1 MVKKLE
7 FHLMVIDSNNT
18 GGLGN
23 NTTIIAADN
32 NAGKEYFDNDS
43 LGLEVLTIIING
55 YLPTDGDASLM
66 EDELLTTQKIANM
79 VVEAVGIKLP
89 LATIFTQLKLA
100 GFEPTLVTLPD
111 AVTGIYFKAQK
122 RL

>member
-7 FHLMVIDSNNT
+7 FHLMVINNNNT

-32 NAGKEYFDNDS
+32 NAGNEYFDNDS
-43 LGLEVLTIIING
+43 LGLEVLNIIINS

-66 EDELLTTQKIANM
+66 EGELLTTQQIANM
-79 VVEAVGIKLP
+79 VVEAIGIKLP
-89 LATIFTQLKLA
+89 LATIFIQLKLA

-111 AVTGIYFKAQK
+111 VVTGVYFKTQN